1 MTTSHFARTQILL
14 EPAQRRKLT
23 RIATLEK
30 RSLSDVVREMID
42 LQLSARKRQEMADA
56 AKALLSDYQT
66 DQELTA
72 FTALDGEDIR

>member
-1 MTTSHFARTQILL
+1 MTTSHFDRTQILL
-14 EPAQRRKLT
+14 EPAQRRKLA
-23 RIATLEK
+23 RIATREK

-42 LQLSARKRQEMADA
+42 LQLSARKRQEMADG

-72 FTALDGEDIR
+72 FIALDGEDVR

>member
-72 FTALDGEDIR
+72 FTTLDGEDIR